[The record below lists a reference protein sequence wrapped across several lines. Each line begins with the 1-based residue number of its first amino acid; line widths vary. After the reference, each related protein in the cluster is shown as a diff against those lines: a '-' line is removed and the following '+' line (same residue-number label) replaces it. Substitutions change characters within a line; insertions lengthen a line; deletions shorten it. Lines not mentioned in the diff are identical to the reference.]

1 MILYPAIDLKDGQAV
16 RLLRGNMN
24 MATVFN
30 NEPAA
35 QADEF
40 AEAGCEWLHLVDLN
54 GAFAGEPVNTDVV
67 EEILSQIKIPVQLG
81 GGIRNMVT
89 LERWLEK
96 GVSRVVLGTVALENP
111 GLVREAA
118 KLFPERVAVSIDA
131 RSGRV
136 ASKGWAE
143 ESDIEA
149 TELAKSYED
158 AGVAAIIYTDI
169 DLDGAMQG
177 PNVSA
182 TANLARAVSTPVI
195 ASGGVSTIQDLVKLK
210 ECGVSLNGVIS
221 GRALYEGALDLQQ
234 ALSILNA

>member
-1 MILYPAIDLKDGQAV
+1 MIFYPAIDLKDGQAV

-67 EEILSQIKIPVQLG
+67 EEILSKIKIPVQLG

-96 GVSRVVLGTVALENP
+96 GISRVVLGTVAVENP

-136 ASKGWAE
+136 ALKGWAE

-182 TANLARAVSTPVI
+182 TANLASAVSTPVI

>member
-96 GVSRVVLGTVALENP
+96 GISRVVLGTVAVENP

-118 KLFPERVAVSIDA
+118 KMFPERVAVSIDA

-136 ASKGWAE
+136 ALKGWAE

>member
-1 MILYPAIDLKDGQAV
+1 MIFYPAIDLKDGQAV

-96 GVSRVVLGTVALENP
+96 GVSRVVLGTVAVENP

-136 ASKGWAE
+136 ALKGWAE

-182 TANLARAVSTPVI
+182 TANLASAVSTPVI

>member
-96 GVSRVVLGTVALENP
+96 GISRVVLGTVAVENP

-136 ASKGWAE
+136 ALKGWAE